1 MSSLDQAINRLQ
13 KSVDRLEASVS
24 VSASKHAGSDEMQA
38 QVKQL
43 QARCDRLLEV
53 TKQVDEGLDKTID
66 RLKFVLEG

>member
-13 KSVDRLEASVS
+13 QSVDRLEASIS
-24 VSASKHAGSDEMQA
+24 VSASNSAGSNELQV

-53 TKQVDEGLDKTID
+53 TKQVDRGLDKTID

>member
-13 KSVDRLEASVS
+13 QSVEKLESSLNA
-24 VSASKHAGSDEMQA
+24 SASKNDESGEMQN

-43 QARCDRLLEV
+43 QARGDRLLEV

-66 RLKFVLEG
+66 RLKFVLED

>member
-13 KSVDRLEASVS
+13 QSVDKLESSLTA
-24 VSASKHAGSDEMQA
+24 SASKNAESDQIEV

-66 RLKFVLEG
+66 RLKFVLED

>member
-13 KSVDRLEASVS
+13 QSVEKLELSFNA
-24 VSASKHAGSDEMQA
+24 SASKNTESDQMQA

-43 QARCDRLLEV
+43 QARYDRLLEL

-66 RLKFVLEG
+66 RLKFVLED

>member
-13 KSVDRLEASVS
+13 QSVDRLEASIN
-24 VSASKHAGSDEMQA
+24 VSASKNDESGEMQK

-66 RLKFVLEG
+66 RLKLVLEG

>member
-13 KSVDRLEASVS
+13 QSVDKLELSLTA
-24 VSASKHAGSDEMQA
+24 SASKNAESDQIEA

-66 RLKFVLEG
+66 RLKFVLED

>member
-13 KSVDRLEASVS
+13 QSVDRLEASIS
-24 VSASKHAGSDEMQA
+24 VSASKNAESDEVLA

-43 QARCDRLLEV
+43 QARCARLLEV

-66 RLKFVLEG
+66 RLKLVLEG

>member
-13 KSVDRLEASVS
+13 QSVDKLESSLNAN
-24 VSASKHAGSDEMQA
+24 ASKNAESESLQV

-53 TKQVDEGLDKTID
+53 TKRVDQGLDKTID
-66 RLKFVLEG
+66 RLKFVLED

>member
-13 KSVDRLEASVS
+13 QSVEKLESSLNA
-24 VSASKHAGSDEMQA
+24 SASKNTEWDQMQT

-66 RLKFVLEG
+66 RLKFVLED